1 MASDY
6 AIGMICHVS
15 SKANA
20 AGSIQH
26 WKWSMPRGWSVEEHD
41 CDYASSDNWQLDG
54 KEDGEEMQTMG
65 QSSVWLLHLIK
76 YFGMPKHREYGLWRW
91 QNSTSNLRSYKPTT
105 LQLHRLIPPSWA
117 PFQLIN
123 ASIHKSHQHRSKSKS
138 SNKTVNLENGLK

>member
-41 CDYASSDNWQLDG
+41 CDYASSDNWQLEQRRTWKKSKQWASRQFGYFISSNTSACLSTENMDCGDG
-54 KEDGEEMQTMG
+54 KTAQVIWGA
-65 QSSVWLLHLIK
+65 
-76 YFGMPKHREYGLWRW
+76 
-91 QNSTSNLRSYKPTT
+91 TT
-105 LQLHRLIPPSWA
+105 LQLHRLIPPSWE
-117 PFQLIN
+117 PFQLIY

>member
-41 CDYASSDNWQLDG
+41 CDYASSDNWQLEERRTRKKSKQWASRQFGYFISSNTSACLSTENMDCGDG
-54 KEDGEEMQTMG
+54 KTAQVIWGATSLQPCSCIGWSHQAENHF
-65 QSSVWLLHLIK
+65 SSLMH
-76 YFGMPKHREYGLWRW
+76 
-91 QNSTSNLRSYKPTT
+91 QSTS
-105 LQLHRLIPPSWA
+105 
-117 PFQLIN
+117 LIN
-123 ASIHKSHQHRSKSKS
+123 IGAKANQATRQWI
-138 SNKTVNLENGLK
+138 LKMA

>member
-41 CDYASSDNWQLDG
+41 CDYASSDNWQLEERRTRKKSKQWASRQFGYFISSNTSACQSTENMDCGDG
-54 KEDGEEMQTMG
+54 KTAQVIWGA
-65 QSSVWLLHLIK
+65 
-76 YFGMPKHREYGLWRW
+76 
-91 QNSTSNLRSYKPTT
+91 TT
-105 LQLHRLIPPSWA
+105 LQLHRLIPPSWE
-117 PFQLIN
+117 PFQLIY
-123 ASIHKSHQHRSKSKS
+123 ASIHKSHHHWSKSKS
-138 SNKTVNLENGLK
+138 SNKTVNIENGLK